1 MTPPMS
7 RFTTLNAI
15 SFFSFRSMFCFLA
28 QAALLSHPQPY
39 EEYLIREAIFINYS
53 IVRNILFFG
62 NKMSIDQFVQSYFGQ
77 NRVESRDNKWVL
89 TGENGW
95 SMRICQVSRW
105 LLIDQR
111 IISFASICKKE
122 EKYRDKGCSTISCFS
137 CQFFHM
143 NSIFN

>member
-77 NRVESRDNKWVL
+77 NRVESRDNKWF
-89 TGENGW
+89 
-95 SMRICQVSRW
+95 
-105 LLIDQR
+105 LIPLDSDQNK
-111 IISFASICKKE
+111 IVQI
-122 EKYRDKGCSTISCFS
+122 G
-137 CQFFHM
+137 Q
-143 NSIFN
+143 